1 MPVGSSALTAEA
13 EVGAFHCL
21 QQFVGFTEVKS
32 TVSNCLTGFFFFSLF
47 LQRFLFLH
55 EDMALTTETKI
66 TGGMH
71 SPEIC
76 FIQKYCDHTYS
87 RRENHINPVPQEAY
101 ASDQSQ
107 SLLQDWIN
115 CPSFTENISKPVFSL
130 NAVVERQ
137 QDDSVDIELNG
148 FQKDSE
154 EEKLSNE
161 DVFPEINLC
170 LDAFLEHT
178 MKVPKEQAPQDIFPL
193 VLEDCQRTC
202 MTVVDTDNRVEEH
215 SPNNDT
221 DLSLTSLGR
230 IFMEVFAE
238 QCIETGELEV
248 SDLLRSLS
256 DSESLQMIS
265 PLPDTLEC
273 KGHAFSCDPSADESS
288 DALPIEL
295 VTALNALSGSVV
307 QPVTPL
313 VPNVIQPNTEGET
326 LNSEPSIPQLDDDC
340 TQITNVIEPQLAIIQ
355 PEEIKAL
362 TGSTLQRTTNEQ
374 PVNGHQKEKEVIS
387 GYWGATSSEKQTGEG
402 SSYSVEAATCTET
415 APTTISSHCQTLAK
429 IQQRM
434 CHSGSARNKAK
445 DLDKIQKSASKD
457 KQDLET
463 NICQEITLN
472 KDRKAEQRRSRRIK
486 NKLRKEA
493 LATTIN
499 PGSPIS
505 VSTMR
510 RRNTY
515 GETLLHRAVAHQDI
529 DLVRKII
536 KSHGSVNVRDYAGWT
551 ALHRA
556 SMKGYYGIANEL
568 LKAGAD
574 VNSRQSEKITPL
586 QDAVKE
592 GHYEVAALLLWYGA
606 DPLIK
611 NEMGKCALDEAS
623 DQSMRK
629 LLEHYVQKSRRH
641 SVSGRGDSRSKL
653 NTQSAED
660 TDLHQNSLQTDYSEP
675 VCTNL
680 VDSDR
685 TDLLQQTTVN
695 EVQSIYTNI
704 SEDGTSCIEQR
715 PQANAETL
723 LARELSAATN
733 GENVS
738 GSHCNS
744 TTGVLSTIEQKAPQP
759 EKGGRI
765 LLNAE
770 ESVSGCHMETENATS
785 LETESI
791 AFQLHE
797 KDTLKIRR
805 EDFQETDSTPVLPFG
820 VSANDKSPYSFQ
832 VVENMQKETSQ
843 KADGV
848 LAGVSGTDGT
858 EETREGNAKT
868 NVLAEFTETEVAQT
882 KRVRLCSQE
891 TSQKAASFSSSSKNK
906 LSSNQSQ
913 FGQASEQ
920 QTSKKS
926 ESSLSTRKAVIL
938 HGTCNTRAGG
948 KTKQRKNGKGEN
960 QLHIAARK
968 GNLSLVKTLIS
979 SGICVN
985 EQDYAGWTPIHEASS
1000 RGFTE
1005 VILELL
1011 KAGANVNSRSLD
1023 GILPIHDAVYGNY
1036 LEAAR
1041 ILLERG
1047 ANPCERDVSGE
1058 SALDKACDDE
1068 MKELLKSYGA
1078 MDSVCSHETSEVT
1091 ERRYPYRLRSKH
1103 HCYDYSEYDD
1113 AALEPQHEKYSL
1125 SVDAIQ
1131 DAEEK
1136 QKELLLLEL
1145 RTSKDADVYIQRLS
1159 KVQDTLNEM
1168 LTKQKRERDTLAKKY
1183 RASVDSFKKGA
1194 LRKQLVNLASRQK
1207 SLLTV
1212 AQNQEQL
1219 VQKIQNYKKAKQ
1231 VFSASCLDK
1240 QISNLV
1246 ISHGNDKSQSLTADE
1261 VTCPDVVTFSMGL
1274 AASTANGKRVEAQ
1287 LSLESGF
1294 SVQECSQHPHICL
1307 DETGANKEAIRRKEA
1322 SDHALA
1328 SENRVREYPFDNMSK
1343 PTNAVEV
1350 VTLPSE
1356 PAVSTAKT
1364 KCSQQKGIDCVA
1376 IAEQGN
1382 KSLNPTSV
1390 TNALN
1395 TAEAQS
1401 TVVNNNVCQAGSDC
1415 EQILPD
1421 EDLHRYVNREEA
1433 FQQQQ
1438 QQIIRLTSTKNCPYH
1453 LQQMIFRSRENS
1465 SNANSVLTNL
1475 TSNTDYPVNFSEK
1488 SSQSYSNQRCEQK
1501 QVRYRNKNK
1510 KKLQLI
1516 DLLELGRIKPGE
1528 NVLEFKLQEF
1538 SHKATLLSNGKI
1550 RTSKRQTMQ
1559 NVVQWV
1565 KDILGSDISVTWKY
1579 VWNKVT
1585 YLGTQLSKFIDEEVS
1600 VSSDLELPS
1609 QEGEPL
1615 GNNFITRDTSNH
1627 NQHHQSP
1634 AAVSISQPLGNFDL
1648 SNIQPKTPSLPQ
1660 TEVVKMSLCTEREA
1674 AAAREFKSSSVQF
1687 NSEEGLTHFL
1697 QFREIVVC
1705 VDLLP

>member
-387 GYWGATSSEKQTGEG
+387 G
-402 SSYSVEAATCTET
+402 
-415 APTTISSHCQTLAK
+415 
-429 IQQRM
+429 
-434 CHSGSARNKAK
+434 
-445 DLDKIQKSASKD
+445 
-457 KQDLET
+457 
-463 NICQEITLN
+463 
-472 KDRKAEQRRSRRIK
+472 
-486 NKLRKEA
+486 KEA

-1697 QFREIVVC
+1697 QFREIVV
-1705 VDLLP
+1705 VRKEEFLPCAVMEKYWSFYKGCEDFGF

>member
-1 MPVGSSALTAEA
+1 
-13 EVGAFHCL
+13 
-21 QQFVGFTEVKS
+21 
-32 TVSNCLTGFFFFSLF
+32 
-47 LQRFLFLH
+47 
-55 EDMALTTETKI
+55 MALTTETKI

-193 VLEDCQRTC
+193 VLEDCQRNC

-313 VPNVIQPNTEGET
+313 VPNVIQPNAEGET

-770 ESVSGCHMETENATS
+770 ESVAGCHMETENATS

-868 NVLAEFTETEVAQT
+868 SVLAEFTETEVAQT

-1041 ILLERG
+1041 ILLEHG

-1078 MDSVCSHETSEVT
+1078 MDSVRSLETSEVT
-1091 ERRYPYRLRSKH
+1091 ERRYPYRLRSKR

-1401 TVVNNNVCQAGSDC
+1401 TVVNNNVCQPGSDC

-1488 SSQSYSNQRCEQK
+1488 SSQSYSNQKCEQK

-1697 QFREIVVC
+1697 QFREIVV
-1705 VDLLP
+1705 VRKEEFLPCAVMEKYWSFYKGCEDFGF